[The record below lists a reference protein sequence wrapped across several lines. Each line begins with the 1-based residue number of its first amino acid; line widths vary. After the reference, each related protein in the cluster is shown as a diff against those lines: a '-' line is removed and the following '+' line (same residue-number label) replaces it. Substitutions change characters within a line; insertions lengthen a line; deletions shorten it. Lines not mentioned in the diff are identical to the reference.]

1 MSSDSIKEDLN
12 AITSI
17 MSENVGVFTENK
29 MLLNTM
35 IFMNKKYKKIN
46 EICSTHSF
54 SVELYELRNIIQVAL
69 LIIQQSIE
77 RNENKGVFFNKDIK

>member
-1 MSSDSIKEDLN
+1 
-12 AITSI
+12 
-17 MSENVGVFTENK
+17 
-29 MLLNTM
+29 M